1 MIKKTAIGI
10 IKTLILNLFARSSKT
25 TGPILYIILLGMS
38 VNSCNSKNEK
48 ANDADSE
55 EVYSHNWIMPNV
67 EGGGCIPVWGHYDG
81 IRIGLPPTGGPR
93 GLLRVYAPYLNLSTD
108 SLKMINFIALEPIVS
123 GSDSRGFSE
132 LEPSALDNVRGKRF
146 WSANE
151 PDAIEPRSI
160 QDCATGVIEQINGRE
175 TLTLYVHSEEF
186 DSGAKV
192 YVRVRF
198 YEDRPYEIELTSY
211 AAEKSAP
218 LDNFILT
225 ATMGNFARLR
235 NLYLKGGIKSSWK
248 LWPDYTDSNF
258 TPHDHTP
265 ESNMLEDKDGSV
277 YFVAAPDEEDP
288 TAVTYSLDTKE
299 HWKYKGQKATQYWK
313 KPNPNSNLNG
323 LVNGRYAYWA
333 SESPI
338 PGGISY
344 ENFEMK
350 EPFENG
356 SMFYFGVSPLDPET
370 FIGSIEK

>member
-1 MIKKTAIGI
+1 MVTIEI
-10 IKTLILNLFARSSKT
+10 IKILTLNLFARLLKT
-25 TGPILYIILLGMS
+25 TMPVFCMTLLAIS

-48 ANDADSE
+48 ANDGAAQE
-55 EVYSHNWIMPNV
+55 TYSHNWITPNAD
-67 EGGGCIPVWGHYDG
+67 GGDCIPVWGHHDG
-81 IRIGLPPTGGPR
+81 IRIGLAPTGGPR

-108 SLKMINFIALEPIVS
+108 SLKMINFIALEPIIS
-123 GSDSRGFSE
+123 GGDSRGFSE
-132 LEPSALDNVRGKRF
+132 LEPSTLDNVRGKRF
-146 WSANE
+146 WSANRA
-151 PDAIEPRSI
+151 DAIEPRSV
-160 QDCATGVIEQINGRE
+160 QDCASGVIEQVNGRE
-175 TLTLYVHSEEF
+175 ALTLYVHSEEF

-198 YEDRPYEIELTSY
+198 YEDSPYEIELTSY
-211 AAEKSAP
+211 TAEESAP

-235 NLYLKGGIKSSWK
+235 NLYLKDGIKSSWV
-248 LWPDYTDSNF
+248 LWPDYRDSNF
-258 TPHDHTP
+258 TPHDYTSV
-265 ESNMLEDKDGSV
+265 SNMLEDKNGSV
-277 YFVAAPDEEDP
+277 YFVAAPNEDDP
-288 TAVTYSLDTKE
+288 TAVTYSSDTKE

-313 KPNPNSNLNG
+313 KLNPSPNLNG

-344 ENFEMK
+344 ENFELK

-356 SMFYFGVSPLDPET
+356 SVFYFGVSPLDPET